1 VGQYRSGRIGDGF
14 LKSPHIGFC
23 DLRRSNR
30 DEAVAEA
37 SVFCCALFGSRSRLM
52 RLLSVGMIVDDG
64 REALRLEL
72 PECPG
77 RRLLG
82 NSKFFRNPNQAHSG
96 LLSQ

>member
-37 SVFCCALFGSRSRLM
+37 SVFGCALFGSRSRLM

-64 REALRLEL
+64 RETVLLEL